1 VPFPKALPEAHY
13 YRQLILFNKHMANC
27 VQCGRKLPPLIFGKK
42 ICQWCKQHEAAQR
55 DEADED
61 AKQHLMPAPW
71 VRREASITVTHV
83 LFGANVAVF
92 LAMVLASGPSMDFT
106 GQVLVHFGANY
117 GPYTLS
123 GDWWRLLT
131 YMFLHGGIFHIAI
144 NMWCLW
150 NLGTLCESLYG
161 RWTYAAVYLITGVAG
176 GLASVA
182 WNPLVLSVGASGA
195 LFGLS
200 GALIASFYLG
210 EFSLSGISIKATL
223 SSLLFFCGF
232 SLYVGTLSQGID
244 NACHV
249 GGLVSGLILGALIAR
264 LAPQHDAPL
273 RRIGVL
279 AVAALAVV
287 TGALGVQRWRGTP
300 FQVERAIDS
309 LSSKPGQAVAQLQA
323 VVRQQPNLVQAHYAL
338 GNAYFGAGQLPQAE
352 AEFKRV
358 LELQSQYPHARVEL
372 GLVYLAEKR
381 PEDAEATFKQV
392 LAQDSNDVY
401 GNYGMAL
408 ALADEDKDQAAIEEF
423 KTTSRLGAPFAGLYR
438 EMGRSYE
445 KLKMYDEAI
454 AAYLKEKERSG
465 DDPDL
470 ESALAD
476 AYQAKG
482 MTQQAQDARDKAAHL
497 RIGQQE

>member
-1 VPFPKALPEAHY
+1 
-13 YRQLILFNKHMANC
+13 MANC
-27 VQCGRKLPPLIFGKK
+27 IQCGRKLPPLTFGK

-55 DEADED
+55 DESGED
-61 AKQHLMPAPW
+61 AKQVVMPAPW
-71 VRREASITVTHV
+71 VRREAGITVTHV
-83 LFGANVAVF
+83 LSGANVAIF

-182 WNPLVLSVGASGA
+182 WNPGVLSVGASGA

-210 EFSLSGISIKATL
+210 EFSLSGISIKGTL

-232 SLYVGTLSQGID
+232 SLYFGVVSQGID

-273 RRIGVL
+273 RRASIL
-279 AVAALAVV
+279 AVATLAVA
-287 TGALGVQRWRGTP
+287 GSALWVQHWRGTP
-300 FQVERAIDS
+300 FQIERAFDS
-309 LSSKPGQAVAQLQA
+309 LSKQPDRALAQLQA
-323 VVRQQPNLVQAHYAL
+323 VVRQQPNLVPARYAL

-352 AEFKRV
+352 AEFKKV
-358 LELQSQYPHARVEL
+358 LDLQPQYPHARVEL
-372 GLVYLAEKR
+372 GMVYLAEKR
-381 PEDAEATFKQV
+381 PQDAEAAFKQV
-392 LAQDSNDVY
+392 LAQDSDDVY
-401 GNYGMAL
+401 GHYGMAL
-408 ALADEDKDQAAIEEF
+408 TLADEDKDQAAVEEF
-423 KTTSRLGAPFAGLYR
+423 KTADRLGAPFSGLYR
-438 EMGRSYE
+438 EMGQSYA

-465 DDPDL
+465 DNPDL
-470 ESALAD
+470 ENALAE

-482 MTQQAQDARDKAAHL
+482 MTQQAQEARSRAAQLAGEQNH
-497 RIGQQE
+497 